1 MKVKI
6 KNKFEK
12 DNNIINKINNKN
24 KDFIFWGILV
34 LIIIIVYILISSKEY
49 SFLLVLSSL
58 IQMFSFLIILLKIIQ
73 FKNCNGLSLNT
84 LICYLLV
91 LFGRLSS
98 NLFYVTYL
106 PNDDSGDWFY
116 QLTEIISFTLIIYLI
131 YLIKIKFNETSDL
144 NLDNIKYYYF
154 TIPCLIIAIF
164 IHPTLNSNIL
174 TDTLWTF
181 SMYLQTFSILPQ
193 IQLFINKKGKI
204 ENYTSHY
211 IALCGLS
218 TLFSLLYWFDC
229 YNSLNSWNV
238 VLFPLFSQ
246 SVGYFI
252 LFFQCLQLIIMCD
265 FYYLYFKSLCKG
277 KEIDTLNF
285 NN

>member
-12 DNNIINKINNKN
+12 EDNILNKIN
-24 KDFIFWGILV
+24 DFIFWGILI

-58 IQMFSFLIILLKIIQ
+58 IQTFSFLIILLKVIK

-116 QLTEIISFTLIIYLI
+116 QLTEIISFILIIYLI

-154 TIPCLIIAIF
+154 TIPCLIIAFF

-181 SMYLQTFSILPQ
+181 SIYLQAFSIFPQ

-204 ENYTSHY
+204 ENYTSNY

-218 TLFSLLYWFDC
+218 TLFSILYWFDC
-229 YNSLNSWNV
+229 YNYLNSWDI

-252 LFFQCLQLIIMCD
+252 LFFQFLQLFIMID
-265 FYYLYFKSLCKG
+265 FYYLYFKSLCKR
-277 KEIDTLNF
+277 KEINTLSF
-285 NN
+285 

>member
-1 MKVKI
+1 M
-6 KNKFEK
+6 
-12 DNNIINKINNKN
+12 
-24 KDFIFWGILV
+24 
-34 LIIIIVYILISSKEY
+34 
-49 SFLLVLSSL
+49 
-58 IQMFSFLIILLKIIQ
+58 
-73 FKNCNGLSLNT
+73 

-98 NLFYVTYL
+98 TLFYVTYL
-106 PNDDSGDWFY
+106 SNDDSGDWFY
-116 QLTEIISFTLIIYLI
+116 QLTEIISFILIIYLI
-131 YLIKIKFNETSDL
+131 YKIKFKETSDL
-144 NLDNIKYYYF
+144 NFDNIKYYYF

-204 ENYTSHY
+204 ENDTSHY
-211 IALCGLS
+211 VALCGLS

-246 SVGYFI
+246 FVGYFI
-252 LFFQCLQLIIMCD
+252 LFFQCL
-265 FYYLYFKSLCKG
+265 
-277 KEIDTLNF
+277 
-285 NN
+285 

>member
-12 DNNIINKINNKN
+12 EDNILNKIN
-24 KDFIFWGILV
+24 DFTFWGILI

-58 IQMFSFLIILLKIIQ
+58 IQTFSFLIILLKVIK

-154 TIPCLIIAIF
+154 TIPCLIIAFF

-181 SMYLQTFSILPQ
+181 SIYLQAFSIFPQ

-204 ENYTSHY
+204 ENYTSNY
-211 IALCGLS
+211 ISLCGLS
-218 TLFSLLYWFDC
+218 TLFSILYWFDC
-229 YNSLNSWNV
+229 YNYLNSWDI

-252 LFFQCLQLIIMCD
+252 LFFQFLQLFIMID
-265 FYYLYFKSLCKG
+265 FYYLYFKSLCKR
-277 KEIDTLNF
+277 KEINTLSF
-285 NN
+285 

>member
-1 MKVKI
+1 
-6 KNKFEK
+6 
-12 DNNIINKINNKN
+12 
-24 KDFIFWGILV
+24 
-34 LIIIIVYILISSKEY
+34 
-49 SFLLVLSSL
+49 
-58 IQMFSFLIILLKIIQ
+58 MFSFLIILLKIIK

-154 TIPCLIIAIF
+154 TIPCLIIAFF

-181 SMYLQTFSILPQ
+181 SIYLQAFSIFPQ

-204 ENYTSHY
+204 ENYTSNY

-218 TLFSLLYWFDC
+218 TLFSILYWFDC
-229 YNSLNSWNV
+229 YNYLNSWDI

-252 LFFQCLQLIIMCD
+252 LFFQFLQLFIMID

-277 KEIDTLNF
+277 KEIDTLSVNI
-285 NN
+285 

>member
-12 DNNIINKINNKN
+12 EDNILNKIN
-24 KDFIFWGILV
+24 DFTFWGILI

-58 IQMFSFLIILLKIIQ
+58 IQTFSFLIILLKVIK

-154 TIPCLIIAIF
+154 TIPCLIIAFF

-181 SMYLQTFSILPQ
+181 SIYLQAFSIFPQ

-211 IALCGLS
+211 ISLCGLS
-218 TLFSLLYWFDC
+218 TLFSILYWFDC
-229 YNSLNSWNV
+229 YNYLNSWDI

-252 LFFQCLQLIIMCD
+252 LFFQFLQLFIMID
-265 FYYLYFKSLCKG
+265 FYYLYFKSLCKR
-277 KEIDTLNF
+277 KEINTLSF
-285 NN
+285 

>member
-12 DNNIINKINNKN
+12 EDNILNKIN
-24 KDFIFWGILV
+24 DFTFWGILI

-58 IQMFSFLIILLKIIQ
+58 IQTFSFLIILLKVIK

-98 NLFYVTYL
+98 TLFYVTYL

-154 TIPCLIIAIF
+154 TIPCLIIAFF

-181 SMYLQTFSILPQ
+181 SIYLQAFSIFPQ

-204 ENYTSHY
+204 ENYTSNY

-218 TLFSLLYWFDC
+218 TLFSILYWFDC
-229 YNSLNSWNV
+229 YNYLNSWDI

-252 LFFQCLQLIIMCD
+252 LFFQFLQLFIMID
-265 FYYLYFKSLCKG
+265 FYYLYFKSLCKR
-277 KEIDTLNF
+277 KEINTLSF
-285 NN
+285 

>member
-12 DNNIINKINNKN
+12 EDNILNKIN
-24 KDFIFWGILV
+24 DFIFWGILI

-58 IQMFSFLIILLKIIQ
+58 IQTFSFLIILLKVIK

-154 TIPCLIIAIF
+154 TIPCLIIAFF

-181 SMYLQTFSILPQ
+181 SIYLQAFSIFPQ

-211 IALCGLS
+211 ISLCGLS
-218 TLFSLLYWFDC
+218 TLFSILYWFDC
-229 YNSLNSWNV
+229 YNYLNSWDI

-252 LFFQCLQLIIMCD
+252 LFFQFLQLFIMID
-265 FYYLYFKSLCKG
+265 FYYLYFKSLCKR
-277 KEIDTLNF
+277 KEINTLSF
-285 NN
+285 

>member
-12 DNNIINKINNKN
+12 EDNILNKIN
-24 KDFIFWGILV
+24 DFIFWGILI

-58 IQMFSFLIILLKIIQ
+58 IQTFSFLIILLKVIK

-116 QLTEIISFTLIIYLI
+116 QLTEIISFILIIYLI

-154 TIPCLIIAIF
+154 TIPCLIIAFF

-181 SMYLQTFSILPQ
+181 SIYLQAFSIFPQ

-211 IALCGLS
+211 ISLCGLS
-218 TLFSLLYWFDC
+218 TLFSILYWFDC
-229 YNSLNSWNV
+229 YNYLNSWDI

-252 LFFQCLQLIIMCD
+252 LFFQFLQLFIMID
-265 FYYLYFKSLCKG
+265 FYYLYFKSLCKR
-277 KEIDTLNF
+277 KEINTLSF
-285 NN
+285 

>member
-6 KNKFEK
+6 KNIFEE
-12 DNNIINKINNKN
+12 DNNILNKINNKK

-34 LIIIIVYILISSKEY
+34 LIIIIVYILISSKEH

-58 IQMFSFLIILLKIIQ
+58 IQMFSFLIILLKIIK

-98 NLFYVTYL
+98 TVFHVTYL

-116 QLTEIISFTLIIYLI
+116 QLTEIISFILIIYLI
-131 YLIKIKFNETSDL
+131 YLIKIKFKETSDL
-144 NLDNIKYYYF
+144 NFDNIKYYYF

-204 ENYTSHY
+204 ENDTSHY
-211 IALCGLS
+211 VALCGLS

-252 LFFQCLQLIIMCD
+252 LFFQYLQLIIMID

>member
-12 DNNIINKINNKN
+12 EDNILNKIN
-24 KDFIFWGILV
+24 DFIFWGILI

-58 IQMFSFLIILLKIIQ
+58 IQTFSFLIILLKIIQ

-84 LICYLLV
+84 LICYLLF

-154 TIPCLIIAIF
+154 TIPCLIIAFF

-181 SMYLQTFSILPQ
+181 SIYLQAFSIFPQ

-204 ENYTSHY
+204 ENYTSNY

-218 TLFSLLYWFDC
+218 TLFSILYWFDC
-229 YNSLNSWNV
+229 YNYLNSWDI

-252 LFFQCLQLIIMCD
+252 LFFQFLQLFIMID
-265 FYYLYFKSLCKG
+265 FYYLYFKSLCKR
-277 KEIDTLNF
+277 KEINTLSF
-285 NN
+285 